1 MEDRSMRTLA
11 LLVVMFFTGSSFA
24 QESYATAYSEAEQ
37 KRRPMLI
44 VLGAKWCEPC
54 KRLKES
60 VIEPMRRD
68 GSLESVS
75 LVYIDVDDDE
85 RIAREV
91 IRQTGR
97 STVPQIVLYHRSDE
111 WKRYN
116 VLERTVDGI
125 RSRIRESLR

>member
-1 MEDRSMRTLA
+1 MRTLA

-24 QESYATAYSEAEQ
+24 QEPYEKAYAEADQ
-37 KRRPMLI
+37 NRRPMLI

-60 VIEPMRRD
+60 VLEPMRRD

-75 LVYIDVDDDE
+75 VVYVDVDEDP
-85 RIAREV
+85 RVAREV

-97 STVPQIVLYHRSDE
+97 STVPQVVIYAKQAGT
-111 WKRYN
+111 WKRLE
-116 VLERTVDGI
+116 VLERTLDGI
-125 RSRIRESLR
+125 RSKVRESLR